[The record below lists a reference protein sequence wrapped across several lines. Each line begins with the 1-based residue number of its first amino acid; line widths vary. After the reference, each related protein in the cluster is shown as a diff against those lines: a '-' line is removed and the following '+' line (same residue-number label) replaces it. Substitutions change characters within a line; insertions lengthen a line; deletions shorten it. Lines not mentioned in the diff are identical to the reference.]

1 MAVDPFL
8 WGRAGAK
15 LTPEQIARD
24 REAADALAKGAMDYS
39 PIGHW
44 SQGLSRV
51 AQGLLAGLDY
61 RTANA
66 AEDENATYNTEI
78 INSLLGGAPA
88 AAAMPSTTGVGAEL
102 SATSPAVDFSVDPTI
117 KTGIAETAS
126 ALGIDPVDLAT
137 AISYETAGTFDPTK
151 AGPTTQW
158 GQHKGLIQ
166 FGEPQAA
173 QYGVDWNN
181 PIGSQLG
188 PEGAVAKYLR
198 SAGVQP
204 GMGMMDIYSA
214 INAGR
219 VGREGASDANNGG
232 APGTVA
238 DKVNQQMA
246 GHRAKALAL
255 FPPETA
261 AATPEAAIEAAAPA
275 SGYVDPMVSA
285 PNAAPQ
291 TAEAP
296 PLPAPVEVAPAPAV
310 AAVPQQVAQAIT
322 PQTPAINPAILR
334 ALTDPRAT
342 PQTRA
347 VAQALMQQEA
357 RKQEALQEQQT
368 WMARQQYEQQQQS
381 SDPLRQLQIRKA
393 QMEIDSANQPKR
405 QPLINAGNGN
415 VYDPNSG
422 EWIQAPGTGQEKLP
436 DSVRALE
443 LRAERAGL
451 KPGTPEYNQ
460 FMISG
465 GSGGTSLS
473 VGPNGEVNFTQG
485 GAVKPLTEAQSKD
498 AVYATRAT
506 NALPLLNKYEDSLLS
521 LSENMADGVPMN
533 LGRYAQSE
541 EYQVARDAGRD
552 FLATILRKDTGAA
565 ITQQEEEI
573 YGKMF
578 LPQPGDKPAAIQAK
592 KQRRTLAVEAIKAGM
607 PTNAIENMAKALEV
621 VPASTAVETDGEVP
635 PAPDG
640 IDPNDWK
647 FMTPAERKLFQ

>member
-1 MAVDPFL
+1 MAVEPFL

-15 LTPEQIARD
+15 LTPEQIAME

-39 PIGHW
+39 PVGHW

-66 AEDENATYNTEI
+66 AEDENATYNTDI
-78 INSLLGGAPA
+78 INSLLGGTSAAPA
-88 AAAMPSTTGVGAEL
+88 ASAMPVTTGAGAEL
-102 SATSPAVDFSVDPTI
+102 AATNPASGMDAYRNAIASIESAGSGDYSAVGPTNPNL
-117 KTGIAETAS
+117 GR
-126 ALGIDPVDLAT
+126 ALGRYQIMEANIGPWSQEALGRAVTPDEFLANPQLQD
-137 AISYETAGTFDPTK
+137 AIFDKKFGSYVE
-151 AGPTTQW
+151 
-158 GQHKGLIQ
+158 Q
-166 FGEPQAA
+166 F
-173 QYGVDWNN
+173 
-181 PIGSQLG
+181 G
-188 PEGAVAKYLR
+188 PEGAAQAWFAGPGGVGKLDRKDALGTSVA
-198 SAGVQP
+198 A
-204 GMGMMDIYSA
+204 YSQKFNNA
-214 INAGR
+214 I
-219 VGREGASDANNGG
+219 GG
-232 APGTVA
+232 AP
-238 DKVNQQMA
+238 
-246 GHRAKALAL
+246 
-255 FPPETA
+255 
-261 AATPEAAIEAAAPA
+261 AAIEAAAPS

-310 AAVPQQVAQAIT
+310 AVVPQQQVAQAIT
-322 PQTPAINPAILR
+322 PQAPAINPAILR

-368 WMARQQYEQQQQS
+368 WMARQQYEQQQQA

-405 QPLINAGNGN
+405 QPLMNAGDGAI
-415 VYDPNSG
+415 YDPNNGS
-422 EWIQAPGTGQEKLP
+422 WIQAPGGGEKLP

-473 VGPNGEVNFTQG
+473 VGPNGEVTFTQG
-485 GAVKPLTEAQSKD
+485 GPTRPLTEAQSKD
-498 AVYATRAT
+498 SFFTTRMTGAVPTIDKFE
-506 NALPLLNKYEDSLLS
+506 NALMSLPES
-521 LSENMADGVPMN
+521 VAGAIPMN

-541 EYQVARDAGRD
+541 EYQLAKDAGDD
-552 FLATILRKDTGAA
+552 FVAAYLRKDSGAA
-565 ITQQEEEI
+565 LTEEEKRQ
-573 YGKMF
+573 YSELL
-578 LPQPGDKPAAIQAK
+578 LPQPSDKPALIAAK
-592 KQRRTLAVEAIKAGM
+592 RQRRRLAIEAIKSGM
-607 PTNAIENMAKALEV
+607 PSNAVDGVLRAIEAVPGADEPAK
-621 VPASTAVETDGEVP
+621 TTDEIKTDIPGVK
-635 PAPDG
+635 
-640 IDPNDWK
+640 IR
-647 FMTPAERKLFQ
+647 RKN

>member
-1 MAVDPFL
+1 MALGNIISPFI
-8 WGRAGAK
+8 WGEGGAQ
-15 LTPEQIARD
+15 LTPEQIAQQRKVLQALMGKTD
-24 REAADALAKGAMDYS
+24 TSPVGHWTQGAARIADA
-39 PIGHW
+39 IGDVI
-44 SQGLSRV
+44 QDKR
-51 AQGLLAGLDY
+51 LD
-61 RTANA
+61 A
-66 AEDENATYNTEI
+66 AEKENTTYNTDI
-78 INSLLGGAPA
+78 INSLLGGASAAPA
-88 AAAMPSTTGVGAEL
+88 ASAMPATTGAGAEL
-102 SATSPAVDFSVDPTI
+102 AATSPASGMDAYRNAIASIESAGSGDYSAVGPTNPNL
-117 KTGIAETAS
+117 GR
-126 ALGIDPVDLAT
+126 ALGRYQIMEANIGPWSQEALGRAVTADEFLANPQLQD
-137 AISYETAGTFDPTK
+137 AIFDKKFGSYVE
-151 AGPTTQW
+151 
-158 GQHKGLIQ
+158 Q
-166 FGEPQAA
+166 F
-173 QYGVDWNN
+173 
-181 PIGSQLG
+181 G
-188 PEGAVAKYLR
+188 PEGAAQAWFAGPGGVGKLDRKDALGTSVA
-198 SAGVQP
+198 A
-204 GMGMMDIYSA
+204 YSQKFN
-214 INAGR
+214 NA
-219 VGREGASDANNGG
+219 VGG
-232 APGTVA
+232 AP
-238 DKVNQQMA
+238 
-246 GHRAKALAL
+246 
-255 FPPETA
+255 
-261 AATPEAAIEAAAPA
+261 AAIEAAAPS

-285 PNAAPQ
+285 PNASPQ

-310 AAVPQQVAQAIT
+310 AAVPQQQVAQAIT

-368 WMARQQYEQQQQS
+368 WMARQQYEQQQQQN
-381 SDPLRQLQIRKA
+381 DPLRQLQIRKA